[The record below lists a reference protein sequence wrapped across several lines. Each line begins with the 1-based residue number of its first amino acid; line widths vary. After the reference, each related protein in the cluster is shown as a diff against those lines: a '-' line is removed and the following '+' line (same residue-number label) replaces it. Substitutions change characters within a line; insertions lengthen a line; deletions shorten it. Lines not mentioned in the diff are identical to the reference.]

1 MEEVD
6 VERWPRVEPN
16 ERPIPLRPLHAL
28 RPDWGADCR
37 QFVDER
43 LFFLRGEHER
53 LDDLLRQMDDG
64 RQRAFASQPGGH
76 SGAVIRLMRTYF
88 NAFSALSARLPIN
101 EANCR
106 LDFAWDF
113 SALARQVDLPIA
125 RHNAEFERACVLYTI
140 AAHQSL
146 QAAKIQAADVRSLR
160 RRATLL
166 KEAAELLQSAKRV
179 MVAAGHV
186 DWPPCFN
193 AHVLDALSWTM
204 GAEAF
209 GCLFERHWRAD
220 DSTTEKRLAAASQA
234 YVAYRMAGVKLRE
247 AEANGE
253 LLVQTAAKHRYFLA
267 RHFLEA
273 LQTTAASDANFQSI
287 LCFGGRCVRLAKKA
301 DELVPG
307 AFSEFHGHAQR
318 QLAHLKGTF
327 EKLFKPPPEGARRE
341 LIAAEPAP
349 AHVDVAAAALPLDGD
364 AGDPF
369 AFVGDWRTRA
379 AIRPLRAAVEADL
392 RLQVGRL
399 EKAVYALY
407 SEMAIYALFVE
418 DLREKTHVPPS
429 VERLRERLVQY
440 GGPAAFADRAKRFE
454 EDNAT
459 TKQAVDYFVHKLEE
473 AAAAGGRPA
482 PPIVQKKLRKMRKM
496 VQETGKWNGE
506 LRARVQQAMRGLEVL
521 GRSKEELAAAI
532 PEWREDV
539 RAALS
544 EGDVHELRDQVVA
557 ANRGIDQADR
567 LIDGSKEVFRTDE
580 RAEFPTF
587 DEWEAAVQR
596 QHAAAAVS
604 TTAVKQQLA
613 AAAEVRPQ
621 FAATVER
628 LAAAGFRLDVSDR
641 HAQLAGLAHAF
652 VGASQLQRAL
662 DEGFRVLEQIAASI
676 RSINPVVFVEA
687 EEAEEVVRS
696 HG

>member
-16 ERPIPLRPLHAL
+16 ERPISLRPLHAL
-28 RPDWGADCR
+28 PSDWGADCR
-37 QFVDER
+37 QFVDKR
-43 LFFLRGEHER
+43 LFFLPGEHER

-64 RQRAFASQPGGH
+64 RRRAFASRSGGH
-76 SGAVIRLMRTYF
+76 SGAVVRLMRNYF

-113 SALARQVDLPIA
+113 SALARQVELQIA

-140 AAHQSL
+140 AAYQSL
-146 QAAKIQAADVRSLR
+146 QAAKIRVADVRSLR
-160 RRATLL
+160 RRALLL
-166 KEAAELLQSAKRV
+166 KEAAELLQSAKGV
-179 MVAAGHV
+179 MEAAGHV

-209 GCLFERHWRAD
+209 GCLFERNWKTD
-220 DSTTEKRLAAASQA
+220 DSTTEKRLTAASQA
-234 YVAYRMAGVKLRE
+234 YVAYRMA
-247 AEANGE
+247 GE

-287 LCFGGRCVRLAKKA
+287 LCFGGGCVRLAKKA

-307 AFSEFHGHAQR
+307 AFSDFHGHVQR
-318 QLAHLKGTF
+318 QLAHLKRSF
-327 EKLFKPPPEGARRE
+327 EKQFKPPPEGARRE
-341 LIAAEPAP
+341 QIAAEPAP

-369 AFVGDWRTRA
+369 EFVGDWRTRA

-399 EKAVYALY
+399 EKTVYALY
-407 SEMAIYALFVE
+407 SDVAIYALFAE

-429 VERLRERLVQY
+429 LERLRERLVRN

-454 EDNAT
+454 EEHTT

-506 LRARVQQAMRGLEVL
+506 LRARVQAVMGGLEVL
-521 GRSKEELAAAI
+521 GRSKEELAAVI
-532 PEWREDV
+532 PEWQEDV

-557 ANRGIDQADR
+557 ANRVIDKADR